1 MKLGNVEYGDNLL
14 SKLASEAQKNQGRP
28 VPMLVIRQG
37 SSINLSVTPRTWRGR
52 GLLGYVSFISTVI
65 YFSNRCVICFFYYCK

>member
-28 VPMLVIRQG
+28 VPMLVMRQG
-37 SSINLSVTPRTWRGR
+37 SSINLAVTPRTWRGCV
-52 GLLGYVSFISTVI
+52 LLGYVS
-65 YFSNRCVICFFYYCK
+65 